1 MRKLLES
8 IPTTEEWE
16 KSSEEEK
23 DIWLFTIRH
32 IHDKY
37 CAHNVDTEHHP
48 AERLAMVAACQPF
61 VFDLIVEFDLAI
73 DYNA

>member
-16 KSSEEEK
+16 KLNEEEK
-23 DIWLFTIRH
+23 ELWLFTLRH

-37 CAHNVDTEHHP
+37 CTSNVGTEYHP
-48 AERLAMVAACQPF
+48 AERLAMVAAHEPF
-61 VFDLIVEFDLAI
+61 VFDLIVGFDLLI